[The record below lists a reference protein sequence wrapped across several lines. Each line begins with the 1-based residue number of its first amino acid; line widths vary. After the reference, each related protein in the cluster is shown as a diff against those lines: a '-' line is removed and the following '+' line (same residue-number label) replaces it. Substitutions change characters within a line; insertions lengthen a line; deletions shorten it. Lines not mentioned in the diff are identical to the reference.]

1 MQELIGQC
9 VALLSSNDGGIS
21 ELESH
26 LCQYG
31 YTGGYQ
37 STRNLLPDPAPQA
50 FSEQQPNSYTPA
62 AASTRAALSTAP
74 LHGAEEMDVVSSAP
88 AVEGMSD
95 CLNLDPTALLPVDN
109 MLPERDAAA
118 KLRVVA
124 SKESLESPE
133 GVPCW
138 VLQDAV
144 LTNLFHRLT

>member
-9 VALLSSNDGGIS
+9 KALLSSNNSGIS

-31 YTGGYQ
+31 YTGAYQ
-37 STRNLLPDPAPQA
+37 SNRNLLPDPALPA
-50 FSEQQPNSYTPA
+50 PSEQQPNSYPA

-74 LHGAEEMDVVSSAP
+74 IHGSEEVDVVRSAP
-88 AVEGMSD
+88 VVEGVSD
-95 CLNLDPTALLPVDN
+95 CLNPDPAALLPVDN

-124 SKESLESPE
+124 SKGNPESSE
-133 GVPCW
+133 GVPCC
-138 VLQDAV
+138 VFQGAV
-144 LTNLFHRLT
+144 LPNLYHRLT